1 MNILGL
7 NTCFTAN
14 HHDPSAVLLVDGNP
28 IYAAEEERFLRIKT
42 ATSYFPVQA
51 IKNALKFSSLS
62 ISDIDVLAVP
72 GLKPDLKSKIS
83 RVMHHLFGYCPT
95 IEQYHHELCHASGAF
110 YSSGFSEA
118 TTLSVDGYGDNS
130 SGCHVYFKEG
140 RPVTTTY
147 FPLEESL
154 GIFYGIF
161 TEYLGF
167 QRTEGEF
174 KVMGMAALGQP
185 LYNLDSLFNH
195 HRFQYALFLLSDSPK
210 LTSIHE
216 PYCNYSRLNSLC
228 PGLPPRRLPGQP
240 FEQCHFDLAASVQ
253 HYFDQVYRHLIISC
267 LTDDNSRNICLSGG
281 CALNCLSNS
290 FYLITL

>member
-42 ATSYFPVQA
+42 ATSYFPAQA

-118 TTLSVDGYGDNS
+118 TTF
-130 SGCHVYFKEG
+130 C
-140 RPVTTTY
+140 
-147 FPLEESL
+147 
-154 GIFYGIF
+154 
-161 TEYLGF
+161 
-167 QRTEGEF
+167 
-174 KVMGMAALGQP
+174 
-185 LYNLDSLFNH
+185 
-195 HRFQYALFLLSDSPK
+195 
-210 LTSIHE
+210 
-216 PYCNYSRLNSLC
+216 
-228 PGLPPRRLPGQP
+228 
-240 FEQCHFDLAASVQ
+240 
-253 HYFDQVYRHLIISC
+253 
-267 LTDDNSRNICLSGG
+267 
-281 CALNCLSNS
+281 
-290 FYLITL
+290 